1 MNIFKEENVYF
12 LILQIKLRLTSLEI
26 DVNTKFYMINNI
38 LVGSMYYLYFT
49 NINLLY
55 FHKIH
60 LYKRISIF
68 INI

>member
-38 LVGSMYYLYFT
+38 LV
-49 NINLLY
+49 
-55 FHKIH
+55 
-60 LYKRISIF
+60 
-68 INI
+68 